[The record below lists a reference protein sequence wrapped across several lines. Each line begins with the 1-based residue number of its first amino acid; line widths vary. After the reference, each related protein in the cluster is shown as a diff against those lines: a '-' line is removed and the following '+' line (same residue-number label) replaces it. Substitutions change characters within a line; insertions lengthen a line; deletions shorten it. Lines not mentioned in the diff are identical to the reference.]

1 MGVATRELAQVPLA
15 PRVTAASSLWA
26 QALCL
31 VALVLL
37 AGGLRLYDLDAAAI
51 WGDEGSSLLL
61 AGFAP
66 ADIWAHAGH
75 DVHPPLYFLMLHG
88 WIALFGDS
96 LMAVRLFSALPG
108 TATVLVGLWLM
119 RVIATPRAAW
129 LGALLLALLPTAV
142 RYSQEVRMYA
152 WLGLWLLGATLALV
166 YWVRRPERSR
176 YLAVYALLMSGA
188 FYTHYFT
195 LFGVLVHWSYLA
207 LLRRQPAP
215 ARTLLTRPAWWLA
228 NGAIVLLYLPW
239 VPSLIDLLRHVEA
252 LKVGG
257 DIGWEPAVDLS
268 SLPSM
273 LWQLLAQDDVQGWT
287 WPWLLALPLVVL
299 ALSVAAWRGDRG
311 PYRFTRLLVLYWAL
325 PLLLIHAISLISPL
339 FIERYLTAFALGL
352 PLMLALV
359 IERLARRSR
368 GLALAL
374 LALIV
379 GVEGLGLLN
388 NYTVDPNDQ
397 FDTMVDYV
405 NREFVAGD
413 RIVTGDMLW
422 YLSYVYYN
430 RTPARPLLY
439 TPPLAD
445 GRSTRPNDYGF
456 GSLIE
461 DGGRGVYLDSLATLP
476 QGTGRVWLV
485 MSRVD
490 PDEFP
495 VIPPTWRRM
504 AGQGG
509 GDAQAVL
516 YQICQ
521 PCAGH

>member
-1 MGVATRELAQVPLA
+1 MGVATQELAKVPLA
-15 PRVTAASSLWA
+15 RVAATPSPWA
-26 QALCL
+26 QGVCL

-37 AGGLRLYDLDAAAI
+37 AGGLRFYDLSAAAI

-61 AGFAP
+61 AGFDP
-66 ADIWAHAGH
+66 AGIWAHASH
-75 DVHPPLYFLMLHG
+75 DVHPPLYFLLLHG

-96 LMAVRLFSALPG
+96 VLSVRVLSALPG
-108 TATVLVGLWLM
+108 TATVALGIWLM
-119 RVIATPRAAW
+119 RLVATPRAAW
-129 LGALLLALLPTAV
+129 LAGLLLALLPTAV

-166 YWVRRPERSR
+166 YWVRRPERAR
-176 YLAVYALLMSGA
+176 YLAVYALLMSCA

-195 LFGVLVHWSYLA
+195 LFCVCVHWSYLG
-207 LLRRQPAP
+207 LLRLQPAP

-239 VPSLIDLLRHVEA
+239 IPSLIDLLRHIEA

-257 DIGWEPAVDLS
+257 DIGWEPPVDLT

-273 LWQLLAQDDVQGWT
+273 LWQLLAQDDAQGWT
-287 WPWLLALPLVVL
+287 WPGLLALLGMCL
-299 ALSVAAWRGDRG
+299 ALAVAAWRGDRG
-311 PYRFTRLLVLYWAL
+311 PYRFASLLVLYWAL
-325 PLLLIHAISLISPL
+325 PLLLIYGISFISPL
-339 FIERYLTAFALGL
+339 FIERYLTAYALGL
-352 PLMLALV
+352 ALMFALV
-359 IERLARRSR
+359 IDRLARRSR
-368 GLALAL
+368 LLALAL
-374 LALIV
+374 LGLIV
-379 GVEGLGLLN
+379 GVEIVGLKN

-430 RTPARPLLY
+430 RTPAQPLLF

-445 GRSTRPNDYGF
+445 GSATRPNDYGF
-456 GSLIE
+456 GTLIE
-461 DGGRGVYLDSLATLP
+461 DGGRQVYLDSLAALP

-485 MSRVD
+485 MSRVA

-495 VIPPTWRRM
+495 VIPATWRRM
-504 AGQGG
+504 AEQGG

-521 PCAGH
+521 PCAGP